1 MANIVRFTI
10 LNEHNAR
17 FKTKLLL
24 ISQKVKQRK
33 KNCCFTSVRKGF
45 KPKAQLL
52 INKSIEA
59 NKPIIYC
66 MYPLCHSPNH
76 NHMIN
81 I

>member
-33 KNCCFTSVRKGF
+33 KTVVLLLSEKVSSQ
-45 KPKAQLL
+45 KP
-52 INKSIEA
+52 SW
-59 NKPIIYC
+59 
-66 MYPLCHSPNH
+66 
-76 NHMIN
+76 
-81 I
+81 